1 MINTSRIVPVT
12 GIDLLSLYG
21 LILKEVL
28 GVSSASLTKVDA
40 SNPEGDFAITAA
52 ANALICSEPA
62 KKIDFAAAVT
72 SATLYFVAAYDYEGF
87 TLAGVATETA
97 GADVEA
103 DGKTLYSATLS
114 SGTVTIAKVGF

>member
-28 GVSSASLTKVDA
+28 GVSSASLSKVDA
-40 SNPEGDFAITAA
+40 INPEGDFAVTAA
-52 ANALICSEPA
+52 ANALICSEPV
-62 KKIDFAAAVT
+62 KSLDIAAAVT
-72 SATLYFVAAYDYEGF
+72 SATIYFVAAYNYEGF
-87 TLAGVATETA
+87 SLAGVATETA

-114 SGTVTIAKVGF
+114 TGTVTIAKVGF